1 LKRFLYRL
9 SEEELSEA
17 LAHKPVA
24 LEVLQREGETLTVAS
39 YEPLAG
45 LEPISTEEVGE
56 DWKNWKQNFGPVE
69 VKDFVIMPPWKRPVL
84 INPGTA
90 FGTGLHPTTQMCI
103 ELLSEYV
110 REGDSV
116 LDVGTGS
123 GILAIVSK
131 LLGAGRVLGID
142 ISKDALR
149 ACEENAK
156 LNGVKV
162 ETSLETPSEIEE
174 PFDVVVANLEMSIF
188 RKELKH
194 LLPLYKRVAIFSG
207 IYGEDE
213 LEQFLKLAGT
223 PADYRVV
230 SREDWYCIIV
240 NR

>member
-1 LKRFLYRL
+1 MKRFLYRL

-17 LAHKPVA
+17 LLHKPVA
-24 LEVLQREGETLTVAS
+24 IEVLQREGNTLTVAS
-39 YEPLAG
+39 YEPLVE
-45 LEPISTEEVGE
+45 LEPVSVEEVSE

-69 VKDFVIMPPWKRPVL
+69 VGDFVIMPPWKRPVL

-156 LNGVKV
+156 LNGVEV
-162 ETSLETPSEIEE
+162 ETFLGTPSEIKER
-174 PFDVVVANLEMSIF
+174 FDVVVANLEMSIF

-207 IYGEDE
+207 IYREDE

-223 PADYRVV
+223 PADYRVE